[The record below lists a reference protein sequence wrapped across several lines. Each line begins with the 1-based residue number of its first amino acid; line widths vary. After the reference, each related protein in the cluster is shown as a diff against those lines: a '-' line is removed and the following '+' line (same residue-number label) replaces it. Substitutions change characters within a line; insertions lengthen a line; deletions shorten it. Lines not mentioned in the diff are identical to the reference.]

1 MTAPV
6 RWGILS
12 TAHINE
18 KLLPGAALSQEVD
31 VVAVGSRD
39 LGRAKAFA
47 QRHGIP
53 AAHGSYEELL
63 ADPAVEAIYN
73 PLPNTLHCEWSIRA
87 LEAGKHVLC
96 EKPMSTDP
104 SAVAAVFAVAEA
116 QGLVCMEAFMWRH
129 HPQTRRLEELVAGGS
144 IGELRVVRSD
154 FGFTLDPAS
163 GDVRLS
169 SDLEGG
175 ALADL
180 GCYCISATRL
190 LAGEPESVVARQV
203 LAPSG
208 VDLRIGGT
216 LAHAADVLAELYCG
230 FDLPRRHAL
239 EVIGSEGSI
248 LVEDPWHCRR
258 VGLRLTRGGEVE
270 MIEIE
275 QANSYR
281 LELENL
287 SRAIR
292 GEEAP
297 LLGRDD
303 AIGQARTIAA
313 LLRAARSGQAVVLE
327 DR

>member
-1 MTAPV
+1 VTRV
-6 RWGILS
+6 GLLS
-12 TAHINE
+12 TARINRAVIE
-18 KLLPGAALSQEVD
+18 GAAESDEVD
-31 VVAVGSRD
+31 VAAVASRD
-39 LGRAKAFA
+39 QARADAYA
-47 QRHGIP
+47 REHGI
-53 AAHGSYEELL
+53 ATAYGSYETLL
-63 ADPAVEAIYN
+63 ADPSIDAVYIS
-73 PLPNTLHCEWSIRA
+73 LPNALHCEWSIRA

-104 SAVAAVFAVAEA
+104 SAVEAVFEVAEA

-129 HPQTRRLEELVAGGS
+129 HPQTRRLEELAAGGA

-203 LAPSG
+203 LAASG

-239 EVIGSEGSI
+239 EVIGSAGSI

-258 VGLRLTRGGEVE
+258 VGLRMTRGGESE

-313 LLRAARSGQAVVLE
+313 LLQAARSGQAVLVS
-327 DR
+327 

>member
-1 MTAPV
+1 
-6 RWGILS
+6 
-12 TAHINE
+12 
-18 KLLPGAALSQEVD
+18 
-31 VVAVGSRD
+31 
-39 LGRAKAFA
+39 
-47 QRHGIP
+47 
-53 AAHGSYEELL
+53 
-63 ADPAVEAIYN
+63 
-73 PLPNTLHCEWSIRA
+73 
-87 LEAGKHVLC
+87 
-96 EKPMSTDP
+96 MSTDP
-104 SAVAAVFAVAEA
+104 SAVAAVFDVAEA

-129 HPQTRRLEELVAGGS
+129 NPQTRRLEQLVAGGA
-144 IGELRVVRSD
+144 IGEPRVIRSD
-154 FGFTLDPAS
+154 FGFTLDPGS

-169 SDLEGG
+169 QDLEGG

-208 VDLRIGGT
+208 VDLRIGAT

-248 LVEDPWHCRR
+248 LVEDPWHCLR
-258 VGLRLTRGGEVE
+258 VGLRLTRGSELE
-270 MIEIE
+270 TIEIE

-303 AIGQARTIAA
+303 AMGQARTIAA
-313 LLRAARSGQAVVLE
+313 LRQAARSGQAVVLE
-327 DR
+327 YR

>member
-1 MTAPV
+1 VT
-6 RWGILS
+6 RFGLLS
-12 TAHINE
+12 TARINR
-18 KLLPGAALSQEVD
+18 KVIAGAAESRELE
-31 VVAVGSRD
+31 VVAVASRD
-39 LGRAKAFA
+39 QARADAYA
-47 QRHGIP
+47 REHGI
-53 AAHGSYEELL
+53 ATAYGSYEALL
-63 ADPAVEAIYN
+63 ADPSIDAVYI
-73 PLPNTLHCEWSIRA
+73 PLPNGLHCEWSIRA

-96 EKPMSTDP
+96 EKPMSMDP
-104 SAVAAVFAVAEA
+104 SAVAAVFDVAEA
-116 QGLVCMEAFMWRH
+116 QGLICMEAFMWRH
-129 HPQTRRLEELVAGGS
+129 NPQTRRLEELVGGGA
-144 IGELRVVRSD
+144 IGELRVIRSD

-169 SDLEGG
+169 SELEGG

-190 LAGEPESVVARQV
+190 IGGEPESVVARQV

-258 VGLRLTRGGEVE
+258 VGLRLTRGGELE

-275 QANSYR
+275 LVDSYR

-303 AIGQARTIAA
+303 AMGQARTIAA
-313 LLRAARSGQAVVLE
+313 LLQAARSGQAVMPAHE
-327 DR
+327 PR

>member
-1 MTAPV
+1 M
-6 RWGILS
+6 RS
-12 TAHINE
+12 
-18 KLLPGAALSQEVD
+18 
-31 VVAVGSRD
+31 
-39 LGRAKAFA
+39 
-47 QRHGIP
+47 
-53 AAHGSYEELL
+53 
-63 ADPAVEAIYN
+63 
-73 PLPNTLHCEWSIRA
+73 

-96 EKPMSTDP
+96 EKPMSRDP
-104 SAVAAVFAVAEA
+104 SAVAAVFDVAEA

-129 HPQTRRLEELVAGGS
+129 NPQTRRLEALVAGGA
-144 IGELRVVRSD
+144 IGELRVIRSD

-169 SDLEGG
+169 QDLEGG

-216 LAHAADVLAELYCG
+216 LAHAGDVLAELYCG

-258 VGLRLTRGGEVE
+258 VGLRLTRGSEHE

-275 QANSYR
+275 HANSYR

-303 AIGQARTIAA
+303 ALGQARTIAA
-313 LLRAARSGQAVVLE
+313 LLQAAGSGQAVVLG
-327 DR
+327 

>member
-1 MTAPV
+1 VT
-6 RWGILS
+6 RLGLLS
-12 TAHINE
+12 TARINRAVLE
-18 KLLPGAALSQEVD
+18 GAAESDEIE
-31 VVAVGSRD
+31 VVAVASRD
-39 LGRAKAFA
+39 EARARAYA
-47 QRHGIP
+47 REHGI
-53 AAHGSYEELL
+53 ATAYGSYEALL
-63 ADPAVEAIYN
+63 ADPSIDAVYIS
-73 PLPNTLHCEWSIRA
+73 LPNGLHCQWSMRS

-104 SAVAAVFAVAEA
+104 SAVAAVFDVAEA
-116 QGLVCMEAFMWRH
+116 RGLVCMEAFMWRH

-216 LAHAADVLAELYCG
+216 LVHAAGVLAELFCG
-230 FDLPRRHAL
+230 FDLPRRHTL
-239 EVIGSEGSI
+239 EVIGSDGSI

-258 VGLRLTRGGEVE
+258 VGLRLTRGSEPE
-270 MIEIE
+270 TIEIE

-292 GEEAP
+292 GEEPP

-303 AIGQARTIAA
+303 AIGQARAIAA
-313 LLRAARSGQAVVLE
+313 MLEAARSGHSVVLS
-327 DR
+327 

>member
-1 MTAPV
+1 VTRV
-6 RWGILS
+6 GLLS
-12 TAHINE
+12 TARINRAVIE
-18 KLLPGAALSQEVD
+18 GAAESDEVD
-31 VVAVGSRD
+31 VAAVASRD
-39 LGRAKAFA
+39 QARADAYA
-47 QRHGIP
+47 REHGI
-53 AAHGSYEELL
+53 ATAYGSYETLL
-63 ADPAVEAIYN
+63 ADPSIDAVYIS
-73 PLPNTLHCEWSIRA
+73 LPNALHCEWSIRA

-104 SAVAAVFAVAEA
+104 SAVAAVFEVAEA

-129 HPQTRRLEELVAGGS
+129 HPQTRRLEELAAGGA

-203 LAPSG
+203 LAASG

-239 EVIGSEGSI
+239 EVIGSAGSI

-258 VGLRLTRGGEVE
+258 VGLRMTRGGESE

-313 LLRAARSGQAVVLE
+313 LLQAARSGQAVLVS
-327 DR
+327 

>member
-1 MTAPV
+1 MRV
-6 RWGILS
+6 GLLS
-12 TAHINE
+12 TARINRKVIE
-18 KLLPGAALSQEVD
+18 GAAESDEVE
-31 VVAVGSRD
+31 VAAVASRD
-39 LGRAKAFA
+39 QARADAYA
-47 QRHGIP
+47 REHGI
-53 AAHGSYEELL
+53 ATAYGSYEALL
-63 ADPAVEAIYN
+63 ADPSIDAVYIS
-73 PLPNTLHCEWSIRA
+73 LPNGLHCKWSMRS

-104 SAVAAVFAVAEA
+104 SAVAAVFDVAEA

-129 HPQTRRLEELVAGGS
+129 NPQTRRLEALVAGGA
-144 IGELRVVRSD
+144 IGELRVIRSD

-169 SDLEGG
+169 PDLEGG

-258 VGLRLTRGGEVE
+258 VGLRLRRASEHE

-275 QANSYR
+275 HANSYR

-303 AIGQARTIAA
+303 ALGQARTIAA
-313 LLRAARSGQAVVLE
+313 LLQAAGSGQAVVLG
-327 DR
+327 

>member
-1 MTAPV
+1 V
-6 RWGILS
+6 NRVGLLS
-12 TAHINE
+12 TARINRAVIE
-18 KLLPGAALSQEVD
+18 GAAESEEVE
-31 VVAVGSRD
+31 VAAVASRD
-39 LGRAKAFA
+39 QARADAYA
-47 QRHGIP
+47 REHGI
-53 AAHGSYEELL
+53 ATAYGSYEALL
-63 ADPAVEAIYN
+63 ADPSIDAVYIS
-73 PLPNTLHCEWSIRA
+73 LPNGLHCEWSIRS

-104 SAVAAVFAVAEA
+104 SAVAAVFDVAEA
-116 QGLVCMEAFMWRH
+116 QGLLCMEAFMWRH
-129 HPQTRRLEELVAGGS
+129 NPQTRRLEELVAGGA
-144 IGELRVVRSD
+144 IGELRMIRSD

-163 GDVRLS
+163 GDVRLL

-313 LLRAARSGQAVVLE
+313 LLQAARSGQAVVLE

>member
-1 MTAPV
+1 VT
-6 RWGILS
+6 RFGLLS
-12 TAHINE
+12 TARINR
-18 KLLPGAALSQEVD
+18 KVIAGAAGSREVE
-31 VVAVGSRD
+31 VVAVASREQA
-39 LGRAKAFA
+39 RADAYA
-47 QRHGIP
+47 REHGI
-53 AAHGSYEELL
+53 ATAYGSYEALL
-63 ADPAVEAIYN
+63 ADPSIDAVYI
-73 PLPNTLHCEWSIRA
+73 PLPNGLHCEWAIRS
-87 LEAGKHVLC
+87 LDAGKHVLC

-104 SAVAAVFAVAEA
+104 SAVAAVFDVAEA
-116 QGLVCMEAFMWRH
+116 QGLICMEAFMWRH
-129 HPQTRRLEELVAGGS
+129 NPQTRRLEELVAGGA
-144 IGELRVVRSD
+144 IGELRVIRSD

-169 SDLEGG
+169 SELEGG

-190 LAGEPESVVARQV
+190 IGGEPESVVARQV

-258 VGLRLTRGGEVE
+258 VGLRLTRGGELE
-270 MIEIE
+270 LIEIE
-275 QANSYR
+275 LVDSYR

-313 LLRAARSGQAVVLE
+313 LLEAARSGQAVVPVHE
-327 DR
+327 PR

>member
-1 MTAPV
+1 VT
-6 RWGILS
+6 RLGLLS
-12 TAHINE
+12 TARINRAVIE
-18 KLLPGAALSQEVD
+18 GAAESDEIEVAA
-31 VVAVGSRD
+31 VASRD
-39 LGRAKAFA
+39 EARARAYA
-47 QRHGIP
+47 REHGI
-53 AAHGSYEELL
+53 ATAFGSYEALL
-63 ADPAVEAIYN
+63 ADPSIDAVYIS
-73 PLPNTLHCEWSIRA
+73 LPNGLHCQWSIRS

-216 LAHAADVLAELYCG
+216 LVHAAGVLAELYCG

-239 EVIGSEGSI
+239 EVVGSDGSI

-258 VGLRLTRGGEVE
+258 VGLRLTRGSESE
-270 MIEIE
+270 TIEIE

-292 GEEAP
+292 GQEPP

-313 LLRAARSGQAVVLE
+313 ILQAARSGQAVVVG
-327 DR
+327 

>member
-1 MTAPV
+1 V
-6 RWGILS
+6 
-12 TAHINE
+12 
-18 KLLPGAALSQEVD
+18 AA
-31 VVAVGSRD
+31 VASRD
-39 LGRAKAFA
+39 QARAEAYA
-47 QRHGIP
+47 REHGI
-53 AAHGSYEELL
+53 ATAYGSYEALL
-63 ADPAVEAIYN
+63 ADPSIDAVYIS
-73 PLPNTLHCEWSIRA
+73 LPNGLHCEWSIRS

-104 SAVAAVFAVAEA
+104 SAVAAVFDVAEA

-129 HPQTRRLEELVAGGS
+129 NPQTRRLEQLVAGGA
-144 IGELRVVRSD
+144 IGELRVIRSD
-154 FGFTLDPAS
+154 FGFTLDPGS

-169 SDLEGG
+169 QDLEGG

-248 LVEDPWHCRR
+248 LVEDPWHCLR
-258 VGLRLTRGGEVE
+258 VGLRLTRGSELE
-270 MIEIE
+270 TIEIE

-303 AIGQARTIAA
+303 AMGQARTIAA
-313 LLRAARSGQAVVLE
+313 LRQAARSGQAVVLE
-327 DR
+327 YR